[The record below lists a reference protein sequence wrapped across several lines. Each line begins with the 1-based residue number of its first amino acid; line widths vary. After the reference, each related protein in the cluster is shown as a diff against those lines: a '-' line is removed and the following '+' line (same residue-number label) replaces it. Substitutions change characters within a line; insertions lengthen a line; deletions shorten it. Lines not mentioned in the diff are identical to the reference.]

1 MEKPD
6 CGGGWAMPAKPPG
19 PTWVQGVE
27 ILASAACG
35 GWGWAVRTAGR
46 RGFPKEKPCWG
57 TPQPQDRGAS
67 SRGSS
72 GQLAPGEGHCSTQ
85 EGEACTVSGPGGVVS
100 PTERDKS
107 WDEPCVAQLLSP
119 GLETQ
124 RPLPCVSLSVATSHW
139 VTVGAALAGS
149 RPWMAQPRLEP
160 AKPDTHLLG
169 AETGVGAGP
178 LPRGL
183 VSQ

>member
-1 MEKPD
+1 MGA
-6 CGGGWAMPAKPPG
+6 GGGDPGIRSLWRLGAGSEDGGREGLLEGEALLGHPPAP
-19 PTWVQGVE
+19 
-27 ILASAACG
+27 
-35 GWGWAVRTAGR
+35 
-46 RGFPKEKPCWG
+46 
-57 TPQPQDRGAS
+57 DRGAS

-72 GQLAPGEGHCSTQ
+72 GQLAPGEGPCSTQ
-85 EGEACTVSGPGGVVS
+85 EGEACAVSGPGGVVS
-100 PTERDKS
+100 PTERDKP
-107 WDEPCVAQLLSP
+107 WDEPRVAQLLP
-119 GLETQ
+119 LGLETQ

-149 RPWMAQPRLEP
+149 RPWMAQPWLEP
-160 AKPDTHLLG
+160 AKPDTHLPG